1 MKKNKKKI
9 ASSSAGGGL
18 LAMTRG
24 RGFTLFELLVSISII
39 AILTALATISFSN
52 AQRKARDTKRIQD
65 IDAVKKA
72 LEMYYSNNSYA
83 YPSDLD
89 DLTETDPAYLEKIP
103 VDPKGGDYE
112 YTYTGTDGNTFCFC
126 AQMED
131 ENKGNAVDNAC
142 DFDGTGYYCA
152 KNQQ

>member
-52 AQRKARDTKRIQD
+52 AQKKARDTKRIQD
-65 IDAVKKA
+65 VDAVKKA

-89 DLTETDPAYLEKIP
+89 DLTETDPAYLQKVP
-103 VDPKGGDYE
+103 VDPKE
-112 YTYTGTDGNTFCFC
+112 GTDYVYDTSDGFCLC
-126 AQMED
+126 AQLED
-131 ENKGNAVDNAC
+131 ANKGNAGVNC

>member
-72 LEMYYSNNSYA
+72 LEMYYSNNSYV
-83 YPSDLD
+83 YPNDLD
-89 DLTETDPAYLEKIP
+89 DLTGTDPAYLQKVP
-103 VDPKGGDYE
+103 VDPKE
-112 YTYTGTDGNTFCFC
+112 GTDYVYDTSDGFCLC
-126 AQMED
+126 AQLED
-131 ENKGNAVDNAC
+131 ANKGNAGVNC
-142 DFDGTGYYCA
+142 DFSGTGYYCA